1 MTSTFKFRVKQTKEV
16 MLYKIGVN
24 SGKKWLV
31 EGNVSDKEFY
41 LCEVN
46 MPENKVK
53 VFSDEVSLKIQT
65 ANGYEYTIT
74 NKGKDGAEVV
84 FAGPVNALLNQA
96 LVPRMTYV
104 EGTLVGK
111 SDDMSDFA
119 PIGEFM
125 KLRAER
131 YGDKPNPQDR
141 HGWRVNMNF
150 NNELYPY
157 LPEYRGNKTKVKEV
171 KEKQV
176 RDNKRRRR

>member
-1 MTSTFKFRVKQTKEV
+1 MASIFKFRVKQTKEV

-84 FAGPVNALLNQA
+84 L
-96 LVPRMTYV
+96 
-104 EGTLVGK
+104 
-111 SDDMSDFA
+111 
-119 PIGEFM
+119 
-125 KLRAER
+125 
-131 YGDKPNPQDR
+131 QDR
-141 HGWRVNMNF
+141 LMLFLIRLLCL
-150 NNELYPY
+150 E
-157 LPEYRGNKTKVKEV
+157 
-171 KEKQV
+171 
-176 RDNKRRRR
+176 